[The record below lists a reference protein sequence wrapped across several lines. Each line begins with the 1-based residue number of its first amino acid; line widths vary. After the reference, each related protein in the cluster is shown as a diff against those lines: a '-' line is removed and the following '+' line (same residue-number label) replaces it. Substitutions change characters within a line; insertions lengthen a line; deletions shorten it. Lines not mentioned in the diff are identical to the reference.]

1 MPPYAFR
8 PTITGLP
15 VASVASIAADLR
27 VADKGQALRNPTTA
41 KQLREATDADALYAI
56 LAEPGVG

>member
-1 MPPYAFR
+1 MRVSDLLKPK
-8 PTITGLP
+8 
-15 VASVASIAADLR
+15 SVIADLR